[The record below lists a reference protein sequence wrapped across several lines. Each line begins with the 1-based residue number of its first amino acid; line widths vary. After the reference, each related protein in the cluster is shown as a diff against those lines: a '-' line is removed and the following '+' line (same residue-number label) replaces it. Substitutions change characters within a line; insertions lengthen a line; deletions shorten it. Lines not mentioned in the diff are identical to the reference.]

1 MKTLSKGSAG
11 IAVLLARKNVIRLCG
26 IVVVAV
32 IIATLWPFSFCARN
46 GVSWLPDGTG
56 LRFAGNGVVV
66 SKTPLN
72 RAALGSGDSYSLEI
86 VVRPAKM
93 KSMGTFLSFYSDN
106 TSSEFMLFRQGN
118 SLEISR
124 GFLNAREDSRSP
136 AFGTASVFETG
147 KLLLLTITSGKD
159 GTTIFKN
166 GGRFRVL
173 SEFEIKASDLAGQII
188 LGTSA
193 IRFQP
198 YSGEIRGLAVYNRE
212 LSPEEVLGD
221 FRTWSS
227 TGALDLG
234 TTPGAVAVYRFH
246 HASSDLSHSATG
258 SAPDLYIPRHFV
270 VPHKP
275 FLESPRD
282 EFRANR
288 EYAVDLVENVI
299 GFMPVGFILC
309 AYFAYCCPL
318 WKAIVYAT
326 LAGGALS
333 IAIEIAQFYV
343 PPRGSGMSDI
353 ITNTAGAAIGALLLH
368 GVRSRVTPV
377 ARQNARVAPSGF
389 L

>member
-1 MKTLSKGSAG
+1 MKTLSKRSGG
-11 IAVLLARKNVIRLCG
+11 IAVLLARKNVVRLCG

-32 IIATLWPFSFCARN
+32 IVATLWPFSFCARN

-66 SKTPLN
+66 SNTPLN

-93 KSMGTFLSFYSDN
+93 KSTGTFLSFYSDK
-106 TSSEFMLFRQGN
+106 TSSEFMLFWQGN

-136 AFGTASVFETG
+136 AFGADSMFETG

-166 GGRFRVL
+166 GDRFRVL
-173 SEFEIKASDLAGQII
+173 TEFEIKASDLAGQII

-193 IRFQP
+193 VRFQP

-221 FRTWSS
+221 FRTWS
-227 TGALDLG
+227 TGAFDLG
-234 TTPGAVAVYRFH
+234 TTPGAVAVYRFD
-246 HASSDLSHSATG
+246 HASGDLSHSATG
-258 SAPDLYIPRHFV
+258 SAPDLNIPRHFV

-288 EYAVDLVENVI
+288 EYTVDLVENVI
-299 GFMPVGFILC
+299 GFMPVGFIFC
-309 AYFAYCCPL
+309 AYFAYRCRL
-318 WKAIVYAT
+318 LKAVVYAT
-326 LAGGALS
+326 LVGGALS
-333 IAIEIAQFYV
+333 VTIEIAQFYV

-368 GVRSRVTPV
+368 AVRSRVPPV
-377 ARQNARVAPSGF
+377 DK
-389 L
+389 